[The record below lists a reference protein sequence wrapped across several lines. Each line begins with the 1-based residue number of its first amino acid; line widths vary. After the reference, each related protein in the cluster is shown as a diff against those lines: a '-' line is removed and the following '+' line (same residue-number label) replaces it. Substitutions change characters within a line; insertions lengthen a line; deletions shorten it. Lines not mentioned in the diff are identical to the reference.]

1 MISSTGNA
9 WSPRI
14 PTVNS
19 RPGINFS
26 TRISGPN
33 RATSAIAASISRS
46 EEHTSELQSQSNIV
60 CRLLLEKKKNP
71 LRPPLADHSMPVES
85 ADFSASKRIGA
96 GGVSTDRRDLNFTR
110 LMHRFPPP
118 PDDCLGQIF
127 L

>member
-46 EEHTSELQSQSNIV
+46 EEHTSELQSQSNLV
-60 CRLLLEKKKNP
+60 CRLLLEKKKDP
-71 LRPPLADHSMPVES
+71 LRQHPPAPLHTAVSCWSHIVAPHSEQALAVLFLLRLRTHDSSHTPV
-85 ADFSASKRIGA
+85 
-96 GGVSTDRRDLNFTR
+96 
-110 LMHRFPPP
+110 HRTLVPTLPS
-118 PDDCLGQIF
+118 
-127 L
+127 